1 MSVGLVL
8 VSHSALIAHGLVDLA
23 RQMAPTVALVPA
35 GGSGDGSRDDAGIGT
50 SFGVV
55 SAALAEAEGG
65 DGVVVLADLGS
76 AYLTAETAVD
86 LLDEDAAARVVV
98 VRAPL
103 VEGAVA
109 AAVAA
114 ETGGTLEEVAAAAA
128 SAAAADAAEDAD
140 AGLAPDPRADGTEP
154 TPASGSGTG
163 TGTVRGEA
171 VLVNRD
177 GLHARPAA
185 DFVTRASAY
194 SSAITVNGQNAA
206 SLLGVMALGLTRGA
220 HVVIE
225 AAGDDAAEAV
235 TALVE
240 LIESG
245 FGEA

>member
-1 MSVGLVL
+1 VSVGLVL

-23 RQMAPTVALVPA
+23 RQMAPTVTLVPA
-35 GGSGDGSRDDAGIGT
+35 GGSGDGTRDDPGIGT
-50 SFGVV
+50 SFDVV
-55 SAALAEAEGG
+55 TAALAAAESG

-86 LLDEDAAARVVV
+86 MLDEDAAARVRV

-114 ETGGTLEEVAAAAA
+114 ETGGTLEHVAAAAA
-128 SAAAADAAEDAD
+128 SAATADAAEDAD

-154 TPASGSGTG
+154 APASGSGI
-163 TGTVRGEA
+163 VRGEA

-225 AAGDDAAEAV
+225 ATGDDAAEAV

>member
-1 MSVGLVL
+1 MSVGIVL

-23 RQMAPTVALVPA
+23 RQMAPTVAIVPA
-35 GGSGDGSRDDAGIGT
+35 GGSGDGTRDDAGIGT
-50 SFGVV
+50 SFDVV

-86 LLDEDAAARVVV
+86 LLDEDAARRVVV
-98 VRAPL
+98 VRSPL

-114 ETGGTLEEVAAAAA
+114 ETGGSLEDVAAAAA
-128 SAAAADAAEDAD
+128 SAAGADAAEDSD

-154 TPASGSGTG
+154 APAGASGS
-163 TGTVRGEA
+163 VRGEA
-171 VLVNRD
+171 TLVNRD

-194 SSAITVNGQNAA
+194 SAAVTVNGQNAA

-225 AAGDDAAEAV
+225 ATGEDAEEAV

-245 FGEA
+245 FGEV

>member
-1 MSVGLVL
+1 VSVGLVL

-35 GGSGDGSRDDAGIGT
+35 GGSGDGTREDAGIGT
-50 SFGVV
+50 SFDVV
-55 SAALAEAEGG
+55 SAALAAAEGG

-86 LLDEDAAARVVV
+86 MLDEDAAGRVLV

-114 ETGGTLEEVAAAAA
+114 ETGGTLEDVAAAAA
-128 SAAAADAAEDAD
+128 SAASADAAEDAD
-140 AGLAPDPRADGTEP
+140 AGLAPDPRADGTERA
-154 TPASGSGTG
+154 PASGS
-163 TGTVRGEA
+163 GTVRGEA

-225 AAGDDAAEAV
+225 ATGDDAAEAV

-240 LIESG
+240 LIDSG

>member
-35 GGSGDGSRDDAGIGT
+35 GGSGDGSRDDARIGT
-50 SFGVV
+50 SFDVV

-86 LLDEDAAARVVV
+86 LLDEDAAARIVV

-128 SAAAADAAEDAD
+128 SAAGADAAEDAD

-154 TPASGSGTG
+154 APARGSGTG
-163 TGTVRGEA
+163 TVSGEA

-225 AAGDDAAEAV
+225 ATGDDAAEAV

>member
-1 MSVGLVL
+1 VSVGLVL

-50 SFGVV
+50 SFDVV

-86 LLDEDAAARVVV
+86 LLDEDAAARVRV

-114 ETGGTLEEVAAAAA
+114 ETGGALEDVAAAAA
-128 SAAAADAAEDAD
+128 SAASVDAAEDAD
-140 AGLAPDPRADGTEP
+140 AGLAPDPRADSTEP
-154 TPASGSGTG
+154 APVA
-163 TGTVRGEA
+163 GTVRGEA

-185 DFVTRASAY
+185 DFVTRASRY

-225 AAGDDAAEAV
+225 ATGDDAAEAV

-240 LIESG
+240 LIDSG

>member
-35 GGSGDGSRDDAGIGT
+35 GGSGDGTRDDAGIGT
-50 SFGVV
+50 SFDVV
-55 SAALAEAEGG
+55 SAALVAAEGG

-114 ETGGTLEEVAAAAA
+114 ETGGSLEDVAEAAA
-128 SAAAADAAEDAD
+128 SAAGADAAVDAD

-154 TPASGSGTG
+154 APAGGA
-163 TGTVRGEA
+163 GTVRGEA
-171 VLVNRD
+171 TLVNRD

-194 SSAITVNGQNAA
+194 SAAVTVNGQNAA

-225 AAGDDAAEAV
+225 ATGDDAEEAV

>member
-1 MSVGLVL
+1 MSVGIVL

-23 RQMAPTVALVPA
+23 RQMAPTVAIVPA
-35 GGSGDGSRDDAGIGT
+35 GVSGDGTRDDAGIGT
-50 SFGVV
+50 SFDVG

-86 LLDEDAAARVVV
+86 LLDEDAARRVVV
-98 VRAPL
+98 VRSPL

-114 ETGGTLEEVAAAAA
+114 ETGGSLEDVAAAAA
-128 SAAAADAAEDAD
+128 SAAGADAAEDSD

-154 TPASGSGTG
+154 APAGAS
-163 TGTVRGEA
+163 GTVRGEA
-171 VLVNRD
+171 TLVNRD

-194 SSAITVNGQNAA
+194 SAAVTVNGQNAA

-225 AAGDDAAEAV
+225 ATGEDAEEAV

>member
-1 MSVGLVL
+1 MSVGIVL

-23 RQMAPTVALVPA
+23 RQMAPTVAIVPA
-35 GGSGDGSRDDAGIGT
+35 GGSGDGTRDDAGIGT
-50 SFGVV
+50 SFDVV

-86 LLDEDAAARVVV
+86 LLDEDAARRVVV
-98 VRAPL
+98 VRSPL

-114 ETGGTLEEVAAAAA
+114 ETGGSLEDVAAAAA
-128 SAAAADAAEDAD
+128 SAAGADAAEDSD

-154 TPASGSGTG
+154 APAGAS
-163 TGTVRGEA
+163 GTVRGEA
-171 VLVNRD
+171 TLVNRD

-194 SSAITVNGQNAA
+194 SAAVPVNGQNAA

-225 AAGDDAAEAV
+225 ATGEDAEEAV

>member
-1 MSVGLVL
+1 MSVGIVL
-8 VSHSALIAHGLVDLA
+8 VSHSALIAHGLADLA

-35 GGSGDGSRDDAGIGT
+35 GGSGDGTRDDAGIGT
-50 SFGVV
+50 SFDVV

-65 DGVVVLADLGS
+65 EGVVVLADLGS

-86 LLDEDAAARVVV
+86 MLDEDAAARVLV

-114 ETGGTLEEVAAAAA
+114 ETGGSLEDVAAAAA
-128 SAAAADAAEDAD
+128 SAAGADAVDDAD
-140 AGLAPDPRADGTEP
+140 AGLAPDPRADGSEP
-154 TPASGSGTG
+154 APAGAS
-163 TGTVRGEA
+163 GTVRGEA
-171 VLVNRD
+171 TLVNRD

-194 SSAITVNGQNAA
+194 SAAVTVNGQNAA

-225 AAGDDAAEAV
+225 ATGEDAEEAV

>member
-1 MSVGLVL
+1 VSVGIVL

-23 RQMAPTVALVPA
+23 RQMAPTVALLPA
-35 GGSGDGSRDDAGIGT
+35 GGSGDGTRDDAGIGT
-50 SFGVV
+50 SFDVV

-86 LLDEDAAARVVV
+86 MLDEDAAARVVV

-114 ETGGTLEEVAAAAA
+114 ETGGSLEDVAAAAA
-128 SAAAADAAEDAD
+128 SAASAGAAEDAD
-140 AGLAPDPRADGTEP
+140 AGLAADPRADGTEP
-154 TPASGSGTG
+154 APASGA
-163 TGTVRGEA
+163 GTVRGEA
-171 VLVNRD
+171 TLVNRD

-194 SSAITVNGQNAA
+194 SAAVTVNGQNAA

-225 AAGDDAAEAV
+225 ATGDDAEEAV

>member
-1 MSVGLVL
+1 VSVGLVL

-35 GGSGDGSRDDAGIGT
+35 GGSGDGTREDAGIGT
-50 SFGVV
+50 SFDVV
-55 SAALAEAEGG
+55 SAALAAAEGG

-86 LLDEDAAARVVV
+86 MLDEDAAARVRV

-114 ETGGTLEEVAAAAA
+114 ETGGTLEDVAAAAA
-128 SAAAADAAEDAD
+128 SAAGADAAEDAD

-154 TPASGSGTG
+154 APASGS
-163 TGTVRGEA
+163 GTVRGEA

-225 AAGDDAAEAV
+225 ATGDDAAEAV

-240 LIESG
+240 LIDSG

>member
-23 RQMAPTVALVPA
+23 RQMAPTVALIPA
-35 GGSGDGSRDDAGIGT
+35 GGSGDGTREDAGIGT
-50 SFGVV
+50 SFDVV

-86 LLDEDAAARVVV
+86 LLDEDTAARVVV
-98 VRAPL
+98 VRALL

-114 ETGGTLEEVAAAAA
+114 ETGGSLEDVAAAAA
-128 SAAAADAAEDAD
+128 SAAGVDAAEDAD
-140 AGLAPDPRADGTEP
+140 AGLAPDPNADGTEP
-154 TPASGSGTG
+154 APAGGAG
-163 TGTVRGEA
+163 IVRGEA
-171 VLVNRD
+171 TLVNRD

-194 SSAITVNGQNAA
+194 SAAVTVNGQNAA

-220 HVVIE
+220 RVVIE
-225 AAGDDAAEAV
+225 ATGDDAEEAV

-245 FGEA
+245 FGEV

>member
-35 GGSGDGSRDDAGIGT
+35 GGSGDGTRADAGIGT
-50 SFGVV
+50 SFDVV

-86 LLDEDAAARVVV
+86 MLDEDAAARVLV

-114 ETGGTLEEVAAAAA
+114 ETGGSLEDVGAAAA
-128 SAAAADAAEDAD
+128 SAAGADAVDDAD
-140 AGLAPDPRADGTEP
+140 AGLAPDPRADGSEP
-154 TPASGSGTG
+154 APAGSSGTF
-163 TGTVRGEA
+163 RGEA
-171 VLVNRD
+171 TLVNRD

-194 SSAITVNGQNAA
+194 SAAVTVNGQNAA

-225 AAGDDAAEAV
+225 ATGEDAEEAV

>member
-1 MSVGLVL
+1 MSVGIVL

-23 RQMAPTVALVPA
+23 RQMAPTVAIVPA
-35 GGSGDGSRDDAGIGT
+35 GGSGDGTRDDAGIGT
-50 SFGVV
+50 SFDVV

-86 LLDEDAAARVVV
+86 LLDEDAARRVVV
-98 VRAPL
+98 VRSRH
-103 VEGAVA
+103 VEGADA

-114 ETGGTLEEVAAAAA
+114 ETGGSLEDVAAAAA
-128 SAAAADAAEDAD
+128 SAAGADAAEDSD

-154 TPASGSGTG
+154 APAGAS
-163 TGTVRGEA
+163 GTVRGEA
-171 VLVNRD
+171 TLVNRD

-194 SSAITVNGQNAA
+194 SAAVTVNGQNAA

-225 AAGDDAAEAV
+225 ATGEDAEEAV

>member
-1 MSVGLVL
+1 MSVGIVL

-23 RQMAPTVALVPA
+23 RQMAPTVAIVPA
-35 GGSGDGSRDDAGIGT
+35 GGSGDGTRDDAGIGT
-50 SFGVV
+50 SFDVV

-86 LLDEDAAARVVV
+86 LLDEDAARRVVV
-98 VRAPL
+98 VRSPL

-114 ETGGTLEEVAAAAA
+114 ETGGSLEDVAAAAA
-128 SAAAADAAEDAD
+128 SAAGADAAEDSD

-154 TPASGSGTG
+154 APAGAS
-163 TGTVRGEA
+163 GTVRGEA
-171 VLVNRD
+171 TLVNRD

-194 SSAITVNGQNAA
+194 SAAVTVNGQNAA

-225 AAGDDAAEAV
+225 ATGEDAEEAV

>member
-1 MSVGLVL
+1 VSVGIVL

-35 GGSGDGSRDDAGIGT
+35 GGSGDGTRDDAGIGT
-50 SFGVV
+50 SFDVV

-86 LLDEDAAARVVV
+86 LLDEDAAARVLV

-114 ETGGTLEEVAAAAA
+114 ETGGSLEDVAAAAAAA
-128 SAAAADAAEDAD
+128 SAASADAAEDAD

-154 TPASGSGTG
+154 APAGGS
-163 TGTVRGEA
+163 GTVRGEA
-171 VLVNRD
+171 TLVNRD

-194 SSAITVNGQNAA
+194 SAAVTVNGQNAA

-225 AAGDDAAEAV
+225 ATGDDAEEAV

>member
-8 VSHSALIAHGLVDLA
+8 VSHSALIAHGLVALA

-35 GGSGDGSRDDAGIGT
+35 GGSGDGTLDDAGIGT
-50 SFGVV
+50 SFDVV
-55 SAALAEAEGG
+55 SAALAAAEGG

-114 ETGGTLEEVAAAAA
+114 ETGGTLEQVAAAAA
-128 SAAAADAAEDAD
+128 SAAGPDAAQDAD
-140 AGLAPDPRADGTEP
+140 AGIAPDPEVAGTESA
-154 TPASGSGTG
+154 PA

-185 DFVTRASAY
+185 DFVTRASTY

-220 HVVIE
+220 HVVVE
-225 AAGDDAAEAV
+225 ATGDDAAEAV

>member
-35 GGSGDGSRDDAGIGT
+35 GGSGDGTRDDAGIGT
-50 SFGVV
+50 SFDVV
-55 SAALAEAEGG
+55 SAALAAAEGG

-86 LLDEDAAARVVV
+86 MLDEDAAARVVV

-114 ETGGTLEEVAAAAA
+114 ETGGSLEDVAGAAA
-128 SAAAADAAEDAD
+128 SAAGADAAEDSD
-140 AGLAPDPRADGTEP
+140 AGLARDPRADGTEP
-154 TPASGSGTG
+154 APITG

-171 VLVNRD
+171 TLVNRD

-194 SSAITVNGQNAA
+194 SAAVTVNGQNAA

-225 AAGDDAAEAV
+225 ATGDDAEEAV

>member
-1 MSVGLVL
+1 MSVGIVL

-23 RQMAPTVALVPA
+23 RQMAPTVAIVPA
-35 GGSGDGSRDDAGIGT
+35 GGSGDGTRDDAGIGT
-50 SFGVV
+50 SFDVV

-86 LLDEDAAARVVV
+86 LLDEDAARRVVV
-98 VRAPL
+98 VRSPL

-114 ETGGTLEEVAAAAA
+114 ETGGSLEDVAAAAA
-128 SAAAADAAEDAD
+128 SAAGADAAEDSD

-154 TPASGSGTG
+154 APAGASGS
-163 TGTVRGEA
+163 VRGEA
-171 VLVNRD
+171 TLVNRD

-194 SSAITVNGQNAA
+194 SAAVTVNGQNAA

-225 AAGDDAAEAV
+225 AAGEDAEEAV

-245 FGEA
+245 FGEV

>member
-1 MSVGLVL
+1 VSVGLVL
-8 VSHSALIAHGLVDLA
+8 VSHSALIAHGLVGLA

-35 GGSGDGSRDDAGIGT
+35 GGSGDGTLDDAGIGT
-50 SFGVV
+50 SFDVV
-55 SAALAEAEGG
+55 SAALAAAEGG

-114 ETGGTLEEVAAAAA
+114 ETGGTLEQVAAAAA
-128 SAAAADAAEDAD
+128 SAAGPDAAQDAD
-140 AGLAPDPRADGTEP
+140 AGIAPDPEAARTESA
-154 TPASGSGTG
+154 PASG

-185 DFVTRASAY
+185 DFVTRASTY
-194 SSAITVNGQNAA
+194 SSAITVNGQNAV

-220 HVVIE
+220 HVVVE
-225 AAGDDAAEAV
+225 ATGDDAAEAV

>member
-1 MSVGLVL
+1 MSVGIVL

-23 RQMAPTVALVPA
+23 RQMAPTVALLPA
-35 GGSGDGSRDDAGIGT
+35 GGSGDGTRDDAGIGT
-50 SFGVV
+50 SFDVV

-86 LLDEDAAARVVV
+86 MLDEDAAARVVV

-114 ETGGTLEEVAAAAA
+114 ETGGSLEDVAAAAA
-128 SAAAADAAEDAD
+128 SAASADAAEDAD
-140 AGLAPDPRADGTEP
+140 AGLAADPGADGTEP
-154 TPASGSGTG
+154 APASGA
-163 TGTVRGEA
+163 GTVRGEA
-171 VLVNRD
+171 TLVNRD

-194 SSAITVNGQNAA
+194 SAAVTVNGQNAA

-225 AAGDDAAEAV
+225 ATGDDAEEAV

>member
-1 MSVGLVL
+1 MSVGIVL

-35 GGSGDGSRDDAGIGT
+35 GGSGDGTRDDAGIGT
-50 SFGVV
+50 SFDVV

-86 LLDEDAAARVVV
+86 LLDEDAARRVVV
-98 VRAPL
+98 VRSPL

-114 ETGGTLEEVAAAAA
+114 ETGGSLEDVAAAAA
-128 SAAAADAAEDAD
+128 SAAGADAAEDSD

-154 TPASGSGTG
+154 APAGAS
-163 TGTVRGEA
+163 GTVRGEA
-171 VLVNRD
+171 TLVNRD

-194 SSAITVNGQNAA
+194 SAAVTVNGQNAA

-225 AAGDDAAEAV
+225 ATGEDAEEAV

-245 FGEA
+245 FGEV

>member
-1 MSVGLVL
+1 VSVGLVL

-35 GGSGDGSRDDAGIGT
+35 GGSGDGTREDVGIGT
-50 SFGVV
+50 SFDVV
-55 SAALAEAEGG
+55 AAALAAAEGG

-86 LLDEDAAARVVV
+86 MLDEDAAARVRV

-109 AAVAA
+109 ASVAA
-114 ETGGTLEEVAAAAA
+114 ETGGTLEDVAAAAA
-128 SAAAADAAEDAD
+128 SAASADAAEDAD

-154 TPASGSGTG
+154 APASGS
-163 TGTVRGEA
+163 GTVRGEA

-225 AAGDDAAEAV
+225 ATGDDAAEAV

-240 LIESG
+240 LIDSG

>member
-1 MSVGLVL
+1 VSVGLVL

-35 GGSGDGSRDDAGIGT
+35 GGSGDGTREDAGIGT
-50 SFGVV
+50 SFDVV
-55 SAALAEAEGG
+55 AAALAAAEGG

-86 LLDEDAAARVVV
+86 MLDEDAAARVRV

-128 SAAAADAAEDAD
+128 SAASADAAEDAD
-140 AGLAPDPRADGTEP
+140 AGLAPEPRADGTEP
-154 TPASGSGTG
+154 APASGSD
-163 TGTVRGEA
+163 TVRGEA

-225 AAGDDAAEAV
+225 ATGDDAAEAV

-240 LIESG
+240 LIDSG

>member
-1 MSVGLVL
+1 MSVGIVL

-23 RQMAPTVALVPA
+23 RQMAPTVAIVPA
-35 GGSGDGSRDDAGIGT
+35 GGSGDGTRDAAGIGT
-50 SFGVV
+50 SFDVV

-86 LLDEDAAARVVV
+86 LLDEDAARRVVV
-98 VRAPL
+98 VRSPL

-114 ETGGTLEEVAAAAA
+114 ETGGSLEDVAAAAA
-128 SAAAADAAEDAD
+128 SAAGADAAEDSD

-154 TPASGSGTG
+154 APAGAS
-163 TGTVRGEA
+163 GTVRGEA
-171 VLVNRD
+171 TLVNRD

-194 SSAITVNGQNAA
+194 SAAVTVNGQNAA

-225 AAGDDAAEAV
+225 ATGEDAEEAV

>member
-1 MSVGLVL
+1 MSVGIVL

-23 RQMAPTVALVPA
+23 RQMAPTVAIVPA
-35 GGSGDGSRDDAGIGT
+35 GGSGDGTRDDAGIGT
-50 SFGVV
+50 SFDVV

-86 LLDEDAAARVVV
+86 LLDEDAAARVLV

-114 ETGGTLEEVAAAAA
+114 ETGGSLEDVAAAAA
-128 SAAAADAAEDAD
+128 SAAGADAAEDAD
-140 AGLAPDPRADGTEP
+140 AGLAPDPRADESEP
-154 TPASGSGTG
+154 GPAGASGS
-163 TGTVRGEA
+163 VRGEA
-171 VLVNRD
+171 TLVNRD

-194 SSAITVNGQNAA
+194 SAAVTVNGQNAA

-225 AAGDDAAEAV
+225 ATGEDAEEAV

-245 FGEA
+245 FGEV

>member
-1 MSVGLVL
+1 MSVGIVL

-23 RQMAPTVALVPA
+23 RQMAPTVALLPA
-35 GGSGDGSRDDAGIGT
+35 GGSGDGTRDDAGIGT
-50 SFGVV
+50 SFDVV

-86 LLDEDAAARVVV
+86 MLDEDAAARVVV

-114 ETGGTLEEVAAAAA
+114 ETGGSLEDVAAAAA
-128 SAAAADAAEDAD
+128 SAASADAAEDAD
-140 AGLAPDPRADGTEP
+140 AGLAADPRADGTEP
-154 TPASGSGTG
+154 APASGA
-163 TGTVRGEA
+163 GTVRGEA
-171 VLVNRD
+171 TLVNRD

-194 SSAITVNGQNAA
+194 SAAVTVNGQNAA

-225 AAGDDAAEAV
+225 ATGDDAEEAV

>member
-1 MSVGLVL
+1 MSVGIVL
-8 VSHSALIAHGLVDLA
+8 VSHSALIAHGLADLA

-35 GGSGDGSRDDAGIGT
+35 GGSGDGTRDDAGIGT
-50 SFGVV
+50 SFDVV
-55 SAALAEAEGG
+55 TAALADAEGG
-65 DGVVVLADLGS
+65 EGVVVLADLGS

-86 LLDEDAAARVVV
+86 MLDEDAAARVLV

-114 ETGGTLEEVAAAAA
+114 ETGGSLEDVAAAAA
-128 SAAAADAAEDAD
+128 SAAGADAVDDAD
-140 AGLAPDPRADGTEP
+140 AGLAPDPRADGSEP
-154 TPASGSGTG
+154 APAGAS
-163 TGTVRGEA
+163 GTVRGEA
-171 VLVNRD
+171 TLVNRD

-194 SSAITVNGQNAA
+194 SAAVTVNGQNAA

-225 AAGDDAAEAV
+225 ATGEDAEEAV